1 MVLQWISPYRSWL
14 RCGALFELSLSS
26 RIMNCYRL
34 VAVYKKKFFSF
45 FTLTPSLFAV
55 TDWLTTRKSVRVS
68 VRVNFLP
75 SHLPSV
81 KIMAPQTIPV
91 AIDKCTYRASI
102 RNVIEYCLVN
112 KQEKRY
118 QKSAAPWY
126 QRCSIGVLLV
136 YQCCTTR
143 KAIVTNHD
151 TKRVPLTNKQKN
163 IVNFC
168 SVPRT
173 SREILERVGVVY
185 HTKKYSQI
193 HHLPCCSRVFADD

>member
-1 MVLQWISPYRSWL
+1 MVLRWISPYRSWL

-55 TDWLTTRKSVRVS
+55 TDWLTIRKSVRVS

-75 SHLPSV
+75 SHLLSV
-81 KIMAPQTIPV
+81 EIMAPQTIPV
-91 AIDKCTYRASI
+91 TIDKCTYRASI

-136 YQCCTTR
+136 YLCCTTR
-143 KAIVTNHD
+143 KAIVHVEKV
-151 TKRVPLTNKQKN
+151 TKLRKKVTKSVTKLRKKVTKSVTKSNKK
-163 IVNFC
+163 V
-168 SVPRT
+168 
-173 SREILERVGVVY
+173 
-185 HTKKYSQI
+185 TKSKT
-193 HHLPCCSRVFADD
+193 